1 MPIKIIFQDTNKMK
15 HFNQFS
21 EQLKNS
27 KLTVKYSEANGSE
40 LACIWEDNSD
50 SESLLV
56 INRIKVNGDEI
67 IQHTH
72 KDNNIR
78 ETLMIDFLNPK
89 NDDDSQTILKQNLNC
104 IVNRTYKEF
113 DKFVKERR
121 GYIAGKNFG
130 F

>member
-1 MPIKIIFQDTNKMK
+1 MK
-15 HFNQFS
+15 HFNKLS
-21 EQLKNS
+21 DQLKNS

-50 SESLLV
+50 DESLLV
-56 INRIKVNGDEI
+56 INRIKVHGDEI
-67 IQHTH
+67 IQHTD

-78 ETLMIDFLNPK
+78 ETLMKDFLNPK
-89 NDDDSQTILKQNLNC
+89 NDDDSQTILKQNLNE
-104 IVNRTYKEF
+104 IVNRTYEKF

-121 GYIAGKNFG
+121 GSIAGKKFG